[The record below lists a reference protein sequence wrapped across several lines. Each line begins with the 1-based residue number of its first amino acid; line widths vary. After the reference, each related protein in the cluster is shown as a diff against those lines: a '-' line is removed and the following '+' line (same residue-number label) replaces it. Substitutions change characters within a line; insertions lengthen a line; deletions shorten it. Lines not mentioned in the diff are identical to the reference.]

1 MVQGIE
7 TDSKKY
13 KHINRDD
20 EKWLCEDLYVFRKT
34 VEKYIDN
41 LRPNDENEINKSVK
55 KSKKKMMTIDR
66 IIAILFLGIFG
77 SITLI
82 TGIYLIIK
90 ENYLLGA
97 PLGLFGAVFVVAF
110 YLYEKYR

>member
-13 KHINRDD
+13 KHIKRDD
-20 EKWLCEDLYVFRKT
+20 EKWLSKDLRVIKKT
-34 VEKYIDN
+34 VEKYIDDI
-41 LRPNDENEINKSVK
+41 RPNYENEIDKSEK

-77 SITLI
+77 LITLI

-90 ENYLLGA
+90 NNYLLGA
-97 PLGLFGAVFVVAF
+97 PLGIFGAVFVITF
-110 YLYEKYR
+110 YLFEKYR